1 MEFTVRQISR
11 LAVLFSFLLVLAAC
25 ASSSRV
31 VSTLEGPAYKG
42 PAFRNLLVIG
52 IADSYNNRATFE
64 RTLAKDITATGA
76 SATAMYTLVDKDTP
90 IDRPTVEKLVEEGDF
105 DAILITRAL
114 NRDFQSKAKT
124 GSPSAQAVRKG
135 GSAAN
140 LFRYDYEE
148 LNESATLSMELNI
161 VIGSELFSAES
172 REKVWSIE
180 ADISDQASVGVL
192 VIDASNV
199 IASRLRKD
207 GLIPK

>member
-1 MEFTVRQISR
+1 MAQEISE
-11 LAVLFSFLLVLAAC
+11 S
-25 ASSSRV
+25 
-31 VSTLEGPAYKG
+31 
-42 PAFRNLLVIG
+42 
-52 IADSYNNRATFE
+52 
-64 RTLAKDITATGA
+64 GA
-76 SATAMYTLVDKDTP
+76 QATALYTLVDKDTP
-90 IDRPTVEKLVEEGDF
+90 IDRATVEKVVDEGDF

-114 NRDFQSKAKT
+114 NRDFKTKAKT
-124 GSPSAQAVRKG
+124 GSPTAQAVPKG

-140 LFRYDYEE
+140 LFRYDYKE
-148 LNESATLSMELNI
+148 LNEPATLSMELNI